1 LSRYRRQENL
11 LARWSD
17 YWAANVMDK
26 EIEQA
31 ARLLTQ
37 AKYAIALTGAGIST
51 PSGIPDFRSFGS
63 GLWEQVDPFEVATIH
78 AFRQRPQA
86 FYDWV
91 RPLVK
96 VVMDAE
102 PNAAHLALAE
112 LGEQGIIKQVI
123 TQNIDGLHQRARS
136 EAVIEVHGH
145 LRQAT
150 CIRCYTSVPAEPL
163 ICDFVETRALPR
175 CTACNGVMKPD
186 VILFG
191 EQLPAHALIAA
202 QQAARKSDVMIV
214 AGSSLEVA
222 PAGDLP
228 LLAKQR
234 GSKLIFVNLGPT
246 HLDDSADVI
255 IRADVVDAL
264 PRIVHSVRAGTR

>member
-1 LSRYRRQENL
+1 
-11 LARWSD
+11 
-17 YWAANVMDK
+17 MDK
-26 EIEQA
+26 QIDQA
-31 ARLLTQ
+31 SRLLMQ
-37 AKYAIALTGAGIST
+37 AQYATALTGAGIST

-63 GLWEQVDPFEVATIH
+63 GLWERVDPFEVATIH

-112 LGEQGIIKQVI
+112 LGEKGIVKEVI

-136 EAVIEVHGH
+136 DAVIEVHGH

-150 CIRCYTSVPAEPL
+150 CIRCYETVPAKPL
-163 ICDFVETRALPR
+163 ISGFVETHALPR
-175 CTACNGVMKPD
+175 CTSCNGVMKPD
-186 VILFG
+186 VILVG

-214 AGSSLEVA
+214 AGSSLEAA

-234 GSKLIFVNLGPT
+234 GGKLIFVNLGPT
-246 HLDDSADVI
+246 HLDESADVI
-255 IRADVVDAL
+255 IRADVVDVL
-264 PRIVHSVRAGTR
+264 PMIADVVRAGTR

>member
-1 LSRYRRQENL
+1 ME
-11 LARWSD
+11 
-17 YWAANVMDK
+17 K
-26 EIEQA
+26 EIEKAVHLLMQA
-31 ARLLTQ
+31 N
-37 AKYAIALTGAGIST
+37 YATALTGAGIST
-51 PSGIPDFRSFGS
+51 PSGIPDFRSVGS
-63 GLWEQVDPFEVATIH
+63 GMWERVDPFEVATIY
-78 AFRQRPQA
+78 AFRKRPQA

-91 RPLVK
+91 HPLVR

-102 PNAAHLALAE
+102 PNAAHIALSE
-112 LGEQGIIKQVI
+112 LGSMGIVKEVI
-123 TQNIDGLHQRARS
+123 TQNIDGLHQRAQS

-150 CIRCYTSVPAEPL
+150 CIRCYATVPAET
-163 ICDFVETRALPR
+163 IISDFLETRALPN
-175 CTACNGVMKPD
+175 CQECNGVMKPD
-186 VILFG
+186 VILVG

-214 AGSSLEVA
+214 AGSSLEAA

-234 GSKLIFVNLGPT
+234 GSKLIFVNLGET
-246 HLDDSADVI
+246 HLDNNADVI

-264 PRIVHSVRAGTR
+264 PLIAEAVREGTR